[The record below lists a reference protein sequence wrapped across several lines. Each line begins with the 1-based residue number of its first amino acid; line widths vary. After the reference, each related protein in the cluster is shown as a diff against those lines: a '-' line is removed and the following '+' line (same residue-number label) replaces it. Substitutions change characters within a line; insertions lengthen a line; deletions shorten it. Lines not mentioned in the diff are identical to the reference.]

1 MGSSIDYFT
10 NHHNAGKAAKV
21 IAFPLMKI
29 SIWNYCFSFCN
40 DIMNYWVGL
49 MLALLLVH
57 MKENKSEILQNMS
70 TSEVALPA
78 EASWVLFLRQ
88 FLPHIA
94 QLLRQLVSGFQTK
107 IQRICNRQFFPWKY
121 SRRSSR
127 RTKLR
132 VVVR

>member
-1 MGSSIDYFT
+1 
-10 NHHNAGKAAKV
+10 
-21 IAFPLMKI
+21 
-29 SIWNYCFSFCN
+29 
-40 DIMNYWVGL
+40 

-94 QLLRQLVSGFQTK
+94 QLLRHLVSGFQTK
-107 IQRICNRQFFPWKY
+107 IQRICNRQFSHGNTVEEVAGGPN
-121 SRRSSR
+121 SG
-127 RTKLR
+127 L
-132 VVVR
+132 